1 MESSRN
7 LENPHNPFTTTTTE
21 QTPLIPPLSQ
31 ANHHNHERLHVPHAP
46 TSHSSSAT
54 TLNLICGVLFLAAS
68 ATGLV
73 NVPLTKLVEDAVCR
87 QHYGR
92 PASEDIDEQLCKLET
107 IQSDVAFIFARTGI
121 CEAVVALF
129 TALLWGTAAD
139 R

>member
-1 MESSRN
+1 MESAGNHDHST
-7 LENPHNPFTTTTTE
+7 NPSATTE
-21 QTPLIPPLSQ
+21 QTPLIPPSSPPPR
-31 ANHHNHERLHVPHAP
+31 NHERPHVPHTAP
-46 TSHSSSAT
+46 SHSNT
-54 TLNLICGVLFLAAS
+54 TILNLICGVLFLAAS

-87 QHYGR
+87 QYYGR

-107 IQSDVAFIFARTGI
+107 IQSDVAFIFARMGM

-129 TALLWGTAAD
+129 TALPWGIAAD